1 MNGLV
6 LALLLLTDPVGDDLG
21 AGLGPPRAALY
32 QEVGA
37 ADLTGFRLERVEGR
51 WRLGVRLARYPN
63 PANAPLGFSLAVVAV
78 YLDTGPGGEEA
89 LPGAGLRTPAG
100 GGWEEAYL
108 LSGWGAERRTP
119 EGEATAARAW
129 REDDWVWVQTEL
141 SERPRA
147 YVAAGLYDPF
157 DPWGFRPALPG
168 GGVWYLEGPA
178 DAPRALDVIAPDEA
192 RVWQKGILPPARRG
206 FPWSRLAST
215 VLALAGAGL
224 LGLAVRRR

>member
-6 LALLLLTDPVGDDLG
+6 LALLLLADPVGDDHG
-21 AGLGPPRAALY
+21 VGLGPPRAALY
-32 QEVGA
+32 EEVGA
-37 ADLTGFRLERVEGR
+37 ADLTGFRLQRVDGR

-63 PANAPLGFSLAVVAV
+63 PAHAPLGFSLATVAV
-78 YLDTGPGGEEA
+78 YLDAGPGGEEA
-89 LPGAGLRTPAG
+89 LPGTGLRTPAG
-100 GGWEEAYL
+100 RGWEEAYL

-119 EGEATAARAW
+119 EGGGGAARSW
-129 REDDWVWVQTEL
+129 REGDWVWVQTGL

-168 GGVWYLEGPA
+168 GGVWYLDGPE
-178 DAPRALDVIAPDEA
+178 DAPRALDVIAPYEA
-192 RVWQKGILPPARRG
+192 RVWRRRTLPPARRG
-206 FPWSRLAST
+206 FPWHRLASA

-224 LGLAVRRR
+224 LGLALRRR